1 MALSNGRFHERHV
14 AMLMRLLLIL
24 SMLIPL
30 AARAQGPGPG
40 GLGIS
45 LVTDGTTTVT
55 GTRQMVFTGGGATVT
70 SGGLGT
76 GIVDVAIVGGL
87 TIGAPVSG
95 CSVSGYVFYNNANTV
110 GCENLAGGG
119 NVINVGT
126 PTNGQLAQWTD
137 ATHIQGFTLG
147 TNVAT
152 ALGQVIGGTTGLV
165 IGGANSNLTSL
176 TGLTTPLSVAQGG
189 TGTATP
195 GLVAGTNVTIT
206 GSWPNQTV
214 NSSGGISG
222 LTVGSTT
229 IASGAANRVL
239 IDNGGTLQEL
249 AYGLTGNSTVVE
261 TTSGGLITASLLPL
275 ATTGAFGAVKPD
287 GTTITISAGVISSV
301 GGAATAITPGTTT
314 VVGATAPCFLVNSA
328 STTLA
333 CDALGPTLAINS
345 NIINTAITDTVH
357 TTSATTANIGGQ
369 DDYNGSSITATL
381 ATLAAG
387 QTVVI
392 TDQNASAL
400 TVALGG
406 QTVVGLPLAT
416 TLHTGGFYGFTF
428 NSLGTLSGFGSPGF
442 GTITT
447 GALCKFLD
455 GTGACTAASAS
466 DVPATPLATGTS
478 VSLAGPRQYYVCTGT
493 CTVTPPAPVAGYEFC
508 VLNDDNVSTVITL
521 AALGSS
527 ARYENTARTAYGT
540 AGTGTFISGG
550 AVGDKVCIVG
560 RDATHYLTTSFNGTW
575 VAS

>member
-1 MALSNGRFHERHV
+1 MDQRWWRREWRSLGGTGMMKFLYGLIGL
-14 AMLMRLLLIL
+14 LMVTAANAATPSMDSLIL
-24 SMLIPL
+24 IPGS
-30 AARAQGPGPG
+30 APG
-40 GLGIS
+40 S
-45 LVTDGTTTVT
+45 
-55 GTRQMVFTGGGATVT
+55 
-70 SGGLGT
+70 
-76 GIVDVAIVGGL
+76 
-87 TIGAPVSG
+87 
-95 CSVSGYVFYNNANTV
+95 
-110 GCENLAGGG
+110 
-119 NVINVGT
+119 
-126 PTNGQLAQWTD
+126 PTNGQLWMTSS
-137 ATHIQGFTLG
+137 GLFG
-147 TNVAT
+147 RVAGNT
-152 ALGQVIGGTTGLV
+152 VG
-165 IGGANSNLTSL
+165 
-176 TGLTTPLSVAQGG
+176 PYG
-189 TGTATP
+189 TG
-195 GLVAGTNVTIT
+195 
-206 GSWPNQTV
+206 GS
-214 NSSGGISG
+214 SG
-222 LTVGSTT
+222 LTVASTT
-229 IASGAANRVL
+229 ITSGTTTRVL
-239 IDNGGTLQEL
+239 FDNAGILGEYMIT
-249 AYGLTGNSTVVE
+249 GTGNVVMSTSPTLVSPALGTPSAVNLVNATNYPKGSSSTFGVME
-261 TTSGGLITASLLPL
+261 CDNTTVTCPGGVL
-275 ATTGAFGAVKPD
+275 
-287 GTTITISAGVISSV
+287 SSV

-314 VVGATAPCFLVNSA
+314 VVGATAPCLLVNSA

-428 NSLGTLSGFGSPGF
+428 NSLGSLSGFGSPGF